1 MLEREDREVRLEDV
15 DAGVEVE
22 AEVEREVKLDEEE
35 LEVGVSLFR
44 RREMAG
50 TRDVLESGSSS
61 TSVVPSSPSD
71 QSCSTSDRDSGFRLS
86 KLATSDSKQ

>member
-15 DAGVEVE
+15 EAGVEVE

-35 LEVGVSLFR
+35 LEVGVPLFR

-50 TRDVLESGSSS
+50 TRDVLESSSS
-61 TSVVPSSPSD
+61 SRSVVLSSSSLPGCSA
-71 QSCSTSDRDSGFRLS
+71 QSCSV
-86 KLATSDSKQ
+86 